1 MERKNIINRTLI
13 VFEIL
18 FSTGLFYL
26 FRYMLTVTDFPFT
39 YDMFLG
45 VLIGIL
51 TLLVLFVLSLFLFVK
66 LNKKLTKENFNYPN
80 SIIFMIIGI
89 FLSLMT
95 ISIVN
100 KMELN
105 NGKLSEFFL
114 ILISCVIPIIAFN
127 IGLRIKKKKTMPN
140 NA

>member
-1 MERKNIINRTLI
+1 M
-13 VFEIL
+13 
-18 FSTGLFYL
+18 
-26 FRYMLTVTDFPFT
+26 MTVTDFPFT
-39 YDMFLG
+39 YDMFFG

-51 TLLVLFVLSLFLFVK
+51 TLLVLFVLTLLLFVK

-80 SIIFMIIGI
+80 SIIFLIIGI

-95 ISIVN
+95 INVVN

-105 NGKLSEFFL
+105 NGKQSEFFL
-114 ILISCVIPIIAFN
+114 ILISYAIPLIAFN

-140 NA
+140 TV